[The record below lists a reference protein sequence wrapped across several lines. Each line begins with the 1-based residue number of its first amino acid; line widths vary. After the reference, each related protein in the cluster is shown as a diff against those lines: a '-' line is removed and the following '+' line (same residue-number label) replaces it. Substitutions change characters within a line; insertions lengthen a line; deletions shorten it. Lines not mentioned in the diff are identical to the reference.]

1 VITAIDWGPVGVWA
15 GAIATALAVIVALV
29 SSLGLF
35 GRYHRARLRITF
47 EPAQPWC
54 RFVQQPDGSMALWAR
69 VGVENVGGSTARGC
83 IGRLI
88 GLSTDGVVRTDVDP
102 LQLRWA
108 GVPRSMSFEPVDIRP
123 GQREF
128 LNVLFLVDGSSRW
141 TIDTFSSEDFQPGF
155 DTELDVDHP
164 HVVQIALYADNAD
177 TITHN
182 QPLDPG
188 AQQLFQHDT
197 GSG

>member
-1 VITAIDWGPVGVWA
+1 MTTAIDWGPVGVWA
-15 GAIATALAVIVALV
+15 GAIATALAVIVALL

-35 GRYHRARLRITF
+35 GRYRRARLRMTF
-47 EPAQPWC
+47 EPTQPWC
-54 RFVQQPDGSMALWAR
+54 RFVELPDGSTALWAR
-69 VGVENVGGSTARGC
+69 VGVENVGGTTARGC

-108 GVPRSMSFEPVDIRP
+108 GMPRSMSFDPVDIRP

-128 LNVLFLVDGSSRW
+128 LNVLFLRDGAPRW
-141 TIDTFSSEDFQPGF
+141 AIETFTADDFQPGF

-164 HVVQIALYADNAD
+164 HVLQIALYADNAD
-177 TITHN
+177 TITRD
-182 QPLDPG
+182 QRVDAG
-188 AQQLFQHDT
+188 AQRLFPRER
-197 GSG
+197 GPA